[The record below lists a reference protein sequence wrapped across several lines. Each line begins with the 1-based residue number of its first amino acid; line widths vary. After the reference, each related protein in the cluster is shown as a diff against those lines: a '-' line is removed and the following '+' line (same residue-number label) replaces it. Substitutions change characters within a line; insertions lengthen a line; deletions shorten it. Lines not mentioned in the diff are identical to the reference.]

1 MALSRRQFFRFGL
14 AEALSDAARAMRG
27 EPRRAGPGKAPAA
40 SVPPPP
46 RTATPVLR
54 VLRPPGAL
62 HEEAFL
68 EACTR
73 CDACLEACPRGS
85 IRRAG
90 AETGEVVEG
99 TPTIVPEL
107 QPCWLCSDLPCI
119 AACEASGSVRG
130 VWPCQRC

>member
-27 EPRRAGPGKAPAA
+27 VPKKAKPRNTPAA
-40 SVPPPP
+40 GVPPPP
-46 RTATPVLR
+46 RPETPTPILR

-62 HEEAFL
+62 PEEEFL

-73 CDACLEACPRGS
+73 CDACLEACPRES

-90 AETGEVVEG
+90 AESGEAIEG

-107 QPCWLCSDLPCI
+107 QPCWLCLDLPCI
-119 AACEASGSVRG
+119 AAC
-130 VWPCQRC
+130 